1 MRERPTE
8 GVHGMQRAVLPQLA
22 LLPPMRP
29 VPPQGVHVLRNVQDA
44 DSLLEAIKACK
55 AAGGKVRG
63 ARGCHHGAKASP
75 ARCNC
80 CLRRCHR
87 GCKQAA
93 L

>member
-1 MRERPTE
+1 MAPPRLPGTLESCAMRERRYR
-8 GVHGMQRAVLPQLA
+8 GRALHAGAVAPQLA
-22 LLPPMRP
+22 LLPPMQP

-80 CLRRCHR
+80 
-87 GCKQAA
+87 
-93 L
+93 